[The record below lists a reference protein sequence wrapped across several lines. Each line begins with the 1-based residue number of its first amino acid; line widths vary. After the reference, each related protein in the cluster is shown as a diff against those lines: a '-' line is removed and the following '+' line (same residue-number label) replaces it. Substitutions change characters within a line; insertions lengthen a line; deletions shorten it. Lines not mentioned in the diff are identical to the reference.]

1 MSPRSPLRLPSRPA
15 KSPPDSAAARPV
27 RQSLGRAWGRPLAAP
42 LTRTVRSRIE
52 TGRLVLYSLVAGGLV
67 GVLGTLL
74 RLVLGLV
81 LDWGARMVGYSPPG
95 TPGEGGLLMAFGDAA
110 PYGLLALPL
119 VAVLA
124 AWLTRHSPSDPLSEA
139 VSAYHRRGGTRLS
152 TQLRLLGAN
161 LLGYGVGLPVGRDAS
176 FTALGGFS
184 ARLLARFGRLSV
196 AEDRTLTLAS
206 VAAALGL
213 VLHAPLA
220 AAVLMAEVLYRR
232 FEFEF
237 EVLMPCVLAA
247 VSAYAVYGLTFGAA
261 PLFDVPSLQ
270 APSALQLP
278 LYGLIALATTLVAW
292 VGVWLSRLWPSA
304 WLSGGARLVWAGLF
318 GLAVAAAALYLTP
331 AVLGGGAG
339 WAQLSLSGFLGNE
352 ALGYGGWK
360 WVLLALGVRLG
371 FGGGVLPSI
380 ATGALIGVGLNT
392 TLPTLLDPAVC
403 ALVGASAY
411 LTVTLNIPLAAT
423 LLAATWGGDALLPA
437 ALISSGLAHA
447 LSGQFGYVDGQL
459 KDRRTAEM
467 QLITPTTTILSA
479 APPESS
485 EEALYRV
492 AAPPSWLG
500 ARINVLSLPAGA
512 QVVGLERGEA
522 ILSATP
528 DLKLEENDV
537 LDIVATDAAFG
548 KLRELLN
555 LG

>member
-1 MSPRSPLRLPSRPA
+1 M
-15 KSPPDSAAARPV
+15 
-27 RQSLGRAWGRPLAAP
+27 AAP

-52 TGRLVLYSLVAGGLV
+52 TGRLVLYSILAGALV
-67 GVLGTLL
+67 GALGIAL
-74 RLVLGLV
+74 RLVLAQVVRG
-81 LDWGARMVGYSPPG
+81 GAMLTGYSPPG
-95 TPGEGGLLMAFGDAA
+95 TPGEGGLLMAFGDAL
-110 PYGLLALPL
+110 PYGLLTLPV

-124 AWLTRHSPSDPLSEA
+124 AWLTRDTPSDPLSET

-161 LLGYGVGLPVGRDAS
+161 LLGYGAGLPIGRDAS

-184 ARLLARFGRLSV
+184 ARLLSRFGRLSV

-220 AAVLMAEVLYRR
+220 AAVLLAEVLYRR

-237 EVLMPCVLAA
+237 EVVMPCVLAS
-247 VSAYAVYGLTFGAA
+247 VSAYAVYGLAFGAA
-261 PLFDVPSLQ
+261 PLFDVPTLQ

-278 LYGLIALATTLVAW
+278 MYALIALITTVIAW
-292 VGVWLSRLWPSA
+292 VGVWLSRLWPQG
-304 WLSGGARLVWAGLF
+304 WLSGWPRLVWAAAF
-318 GLAVAAAALYLTP
+318 GLAVAAVAAFSTPVVLT
-331 AVLGGGAG
+331 GGAG
-339 WAQLSLSGFLGNE
+339 WTQLSLSGFLGGE
-352 ALGYGGWK
+352 ALGFGGWK

-380 ATGALIGVGLNT
+380 AAGALLGTGLNA
-392 TLPTLLDPAVC
+392 TLPTPLDPAVC
-403 ALVGASAY
+403 ALVAATAY

-437 ALISSGLAHA
+437 ALISSGLAHS
-447 LSGQFGYVDGQL
+447 LSGQLGYVDGQL
-459 KDRRTAEM
+459 RDRRTAEM
-467 QLITPTTTILSA
+467 QVITPTTTILSA
-479 APPESS
+479 APPPSS

-492 AAPPSWLG
+492 AVPMSWLG
-500 ARINVLSLPAGA
+500 ARIGVLSLPAGV
-512 QVVGLERGEA
+512 QVVGLERGED

-528 DLKLEENDV
+528 DLKLQSGDV
-537 LDIVATDAAFG
+537 LDLVATDAAFG
-548 KLRELLN
+548 ELRDLLN